1 MANFSASQTGNGQF
15 NAVFGEIVFGLQG
28 KAGKDGKDF
37 VILGY
42 YDSVSELESA
52 VKSPNPGDSY
62 CVGSSS
68 PFDVYIWDGVGLR
81 WVNNGPLVVANRFG
95 LGASCVEITDWN
107 TAVKNGWYKN
117 TTYDPNNNSPN
128 GYAWFGHVDSYADYL
143 VVQTAYHMNSDTEY
157 LGARR
162 FRRNDVWSPWAYF
175 QYPLT
180 PGDEYRTTE
189 VFGGKYV
196 YAKAINMG
204 NLAQGKIK
212 VAHGITGFSRA
223 VRFSGICSNST
234 CIPTELFFDA
244 SGNYIRAYMNS
255 STATLEVNAPDVPNL
270 TSITATLVM
279 YYTKLTD

>member
-1 MANFSASQTGNGQF
+1 MANFSARQTGNGQF

-28 KAGKDGKDF
+28 KAGEDGKDF

-68 PFDVYIWDGVGLR
+68 PFDVYTWDGVGKR
-81 WVNNGPLVVANRFG
+81 WVNNGPLAVVNRFG

-107 TAVKNGWYKN
+107 TAVKNGWYK
-117 TTYDPNNNSPN
+117 TTTHDPNNNSPD

-162 FRRNDVWSPWAYF
+162 FFRNDVWSPWAYF
-175 QYPLT
+175 QYPIK
-180 PGDEYRTTE
+180 PGVEYRTAE
-189 VFGGKYV
+189 MFGGKYV
-196 YAKAINMG
+196 YVKAINMG
-204 NLAQGKIK
+204 NLAQGKIN
-212 VAHGITGFSRA
+212 VAHGITNFSRA
-223 VRFSGICSNST
+223 VRFSGSCSNST
-234 CIPTELFFDA
+234 CIPTELFYGQ
-244 SGNYIRAYMNS
+244 SNNYIRAYMNA
-255 STATLEVNAPDVPNL
+255 TYATLEVNAPDVSDVTP
-270 TSITATLVM
+270 ITATLVM
-279 YYTKLTD
+279 YYTKSID